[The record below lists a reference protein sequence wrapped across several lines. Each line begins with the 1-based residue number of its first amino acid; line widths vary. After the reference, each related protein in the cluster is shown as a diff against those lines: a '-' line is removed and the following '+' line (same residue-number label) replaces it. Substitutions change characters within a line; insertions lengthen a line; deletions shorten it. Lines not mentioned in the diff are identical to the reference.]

1 MSAFRTSDWWSSAP
15 RRSRRWDGAGARLG
29 KRRRIGEESARE
41 FRLGELWPT
50 MEAEHREARAGVAT
64 RVAELES
71 GAHGNRAGGRA
82 AMGGLR
88 QGASEQRG

>member
-1 MSAFRTSDWWSSAP
+1 MGNDV
-15 RRSRRWDGAGARLG
+15 
-29 KRRRIGEESARE
+29 GEESARE